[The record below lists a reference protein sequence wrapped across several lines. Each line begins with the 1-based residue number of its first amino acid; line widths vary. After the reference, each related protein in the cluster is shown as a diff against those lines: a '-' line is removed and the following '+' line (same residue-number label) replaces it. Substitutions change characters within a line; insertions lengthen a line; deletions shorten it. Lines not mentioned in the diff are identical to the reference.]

1 MDVDIV
7 PKTLTFTAGT
17 RYYRFDN
24 TEVGSAV
31 STFGCYQAGPPPCIN
46 GALNLN
52 NEGLRTTY
60 TGFRSRANLTWKIT
74 PDILLYYTWSQG
86 FRPGGFNRSSHYSAT
101 LNYASPLAFTPD
113 TLTNNELGWKT
124 EWFDRRLQ
132 LNGAVY
138 QEDWKNV
145 QTTFFDPQGGLGNL
159 AFETN
164 GPDYRVRGVE
174 IALVARI
181 THELTLTG
189 STAWNSSNQTNS
201 PYVNDV
207 TGKPITSIPNPYGQ
221 LGSTL
226 AMSPPFSGNLRAR
239 YEFELGEYHP
249 FVQVGGQHQ
258 AHSHSATGYVQN
270 YDQAAF
276 TTYDAFAGISKDAW
290 TVQLYCENLTDTR
303 ANMFTSSS
311 QSVKA
316 ITVNRPRTAGLK
328 LSYKFGGN

>member
-1 MDVDIV
+1 M
-7 PKTLTFTAGT
+7 
-17 RYYRFDN
+17 
-24 TEVGSAV
+24 
-31 STFGCYQAGPPPCIN
+31 
-46 GALNLN
+46 
-52 NEGLRTTY
+52 
-60 TGFRSRANLTWKIT
+60 
-74 PDILLYYTWSQG
+74 
-86 FRPGGFNRSSHYSAT
+86 
-101 LNYASPLAFTPD
+101 LNYASPLAFEPD

-124 EWFDRRLQ
+124 QWFDHRLQ

-174 IALVARI
+174 IALVARV
-181 THELTLTG
+181 TDALTLTG
-189 STAWNSSNQTNS
+189 SSAWNSSSQTNS

-207 TGKPITSIPNPYGQ
+207 TGTPITSIPNPYGQ
-221 LGSTL
+221 PGSTL

-239 YEFELGEYHP
+239 YEFEAGEYRP
-249 FVQVGGQHQ
+249 FLQVGGQHQ

-276 TTYDAFAGISKDAW
+276 TTYDAFAGVAKDAW
-290 TVQLYCENLTDTR
+290 TVQLYCENLSDTR
-303 ANMFTSSS
+303 ADMFTSSS

-328 LSYKFGGN
+328 FSYKFGDK